1 MMRRRKRGGASKARA
16 AAARERSECDQSSC
30 LCECCSFTSLRV
42 FHTARPP
49 STALG
54 LTSPKSNS
62 VKILA
67 ASTCPHDLLSLSD
80 DAQPESR
87 NDRAAYGREQRGTR
101 GHGRVVLVH
110 HRSHEHHHLAARANT
125 GDERFVSEGRAHCG

>member
-1 MMRRRKRGGASKARA
+1 MRA
-16 AAARERSECDQSSC
+16 AAARERSESVIKRG
-30 LCECCSFTSLRV
+30 SFTSLRV

-67 ASTCPHDLLSLSD
+67 ASTCPHDLLSL
-80 DAQPESR
+80 
-87 NDRAAYGREQRGTR
+87 
-101 GHGRVVLVH
+101 
-110 HRSHEHHHLAARANT
+110 
-125 GDERFVSEGRAHCG
+125 